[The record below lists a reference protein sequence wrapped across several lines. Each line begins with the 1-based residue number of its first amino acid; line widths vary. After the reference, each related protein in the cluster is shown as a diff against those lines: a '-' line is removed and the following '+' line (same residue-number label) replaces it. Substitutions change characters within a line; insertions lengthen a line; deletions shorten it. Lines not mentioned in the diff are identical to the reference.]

1 MNALIG
7 MGVALITPFKDNGN
21 VDHLALAKI
30 VEFNISNGADYLVI
44 CGTTGESVTITN
56 KEKNDI
62 IKTIS
67 MVNNGRLPM
76 VIGIGGNNTAAVID
90 ELKNTDLSLFT
101 AVLSVSP
108 YYNKPTQEGFYQHFK
123 AVAEATSV
131 PLILYNVP
139 GRTAKNMEPE
149 TVLKLAREV
158 KNIIAIKEAGNDL
171 SQYNI
176 LLKNKPDD
184 FLVIS
189 GDDDLVLDVVLR
201 GGAGVIS
208 VIGQALVNDF
218 SKMTHYG
225 LNGKRKKAKLIEER
239 LLPLIKLIFEEN
251 NPAGIKTVLNQLD
264 LCNDNVRLPLVSTSD
279 ELKLKIIK
287 ALKSLNISRAL

>member
-7 MGVALITPFKDNGN
+7 MGVALITPFTDNGN
-21 VDHLALAKI
+21 VDHIALAKI
-30 VEFNISNGADYLVI
+30 VEFNINNGADYLVI
-44 CGTTGESVTITN
+44 SGTTGESVTITN

-76 VIGIGGNNTAAVID
+76 VIGIGGNNTVAVID

-108 YYNKPTQEGFYQHFK
+108 YYNKPTQEGFYQHFM

-158 KNIIAIKEAGNDL
+158 KNIIAIKEAGNDPA
-171 SQYNI
+171 QYNV

-189 GDDDLVLDVVLR
+189 GDDDLVLDVVLE

-218 SKMTHYG
+218 SKMIQYG
-225 LNGKRKKAKLIEER
+225 LKGKRKKAKLIEER

-264 LCNDNVRLPLVSTSD
+264 FCNDNVRLPLVSTSH
-279 ELKLKIIK
+279 ELKLKIIN
-287 ALKSLNISRAL
+287 ALKLLNINRAL

>member
-7 MGVALITPFKDNGN
+7 MGVALITPFTDNGN
-21 VDHLALAKI
+21 VDHTALAKI
-30 VEFNISNGADYLVI
+30 VEFNINNGADYLVI
-44 CGTTGESVTITN
+44 SGTTGESVTITN

-158 KNIIAIKEAGNDL
+158 KNIIAIKEAGNDP
-171 SQYNI
+171 SQYSV

-189 GDDDLVLDVVLR
+189 GDDDLVLDVVLE

-218 SKMTHYG
+218 SKMIHYG

-264 LCNDNVRLPLVSTSD
+264 FCNDNVRLPLVSTSY
-279 ELKLKIIK
+279 ELKLKIIN
-287 ALKSLNISRAL
+287 ALKSLNINRAL

>member
-7 MGVALITPFKDNGN
+7 MGVALITPFTDNGN
-21 VDHLALAKI
+21 VDHIALAKI
-30 VEFNISNGADYLVI
+30 VEFNINNGADYLVI
-44 CGTTGESVTITN
+44 SGTTGESVTITN

-158 KNIIAIKEAGNDL
+158 KNIIAIKEAGNDPA
-171 SQYNI
+171 QYNV

-189 GDDDLVLDVVLR
+189 GDDDLVLDVVLE

-218 SKMTHYG
+218 SKMIHYG

-264 LCNDNVRLPLVSTSD
+264 FCNDNVRLPLVSTSD

-287 ALKSLNISRAL
+287 ALKSLNISKAL